1 MSQKMSQ
8 EPAQEQDIFFHGTT
22 FTTMTNHCLQDTTLP
37 LEARGLLATM
47 YSLRSDWNYS
57 ISGLNKILPDCKDK
71 ISRVI
76 KILEKHGYLRR
87 ESYRDAGGHFK
98 YKYHIYD
105 ISQIYGD
112 EHCGIRPNKS
122 TKAASK
128 PIQDTGKNPINTE
141 SKPRPEMTAPVIPD
155 TVNPDTEIPYPGMAS
170 QLRNNK
176 SKTNIKLLKSI
187 NQSDTE
193 SVDGITNEP
202 IDVME
207 KKIQIR
213 SELDE
218 KLCYERLVEEH
229 PKQSKLIEL
238 IFAVITNTIAHSEKK
253 EINISGFTYSYA
265 EIKDAL
271 GSLEYGHIVYV
282 ISCISSRGKAMTNPT
297 NYILQCLIQARTKE
311 IYDLSQEAKP
321 NRSYYNNFQ
330 QNTYDYEE
338 LEKMLLDN

>member
-1 MSQKMSQ
+1 MSQNMSQ

-122 TKAASK
+122 TKTASK

-176 SKTNIKLLKSI
+176 SNTNIKLLKSI
-187 NQSDTE
+187 NQKSQAKKPKET
-193 SVDGITNEP
+193 
-202 IDVME
+202 IDVIERKTKIKADFE
-207 KKIQIR
+207 KR
-213 SELDE
+213 LDYE
-218 KLCYERLVEEH
+218 KLIGEYPDKNKLV
-229 PKQSKLIEL
+229 KLI
-238 IFAVITNTIAHSEKK
+238 FSVIADTLAHEEKDVVK
-253 EINISGFTYSYA
+253 ISGYSYSYS
-265 EIKDAL
+265 EISEAL
-271 GSLEYGHIVYV
+271 YGLGYEHIVYV
-282 ISCISSRGKAMTNPT
+282 IRCISSRGKAMTNPV
-297 NYILQCLIQARTKE
+297 NYILQCLLKADTKD
-311 IYDLSQEAKP
+311 IYEASQMMP
-321 NRSYYNNFQ
+321 DRSNKFNTFL
-330 QNTYDYEE
+330 QNDYDYDE

>member
-1 MSQKMSQ
+1 MSQNMSQ

-122 TKAASK
+122 TKTASM

-141 SKPRPEMTAPVIPD
+141 SKPRPEMTASVIPD

-176 SKTNIKLLKSI
+176 SNTNIKLLKSI
-187 NQSDTE
+187 NQKSQAKKPKET
-193 SVDGITNEP
+193 
-202 IDVME
+202 IDVIERKTKIKADFE
-207 KKIQIR
+207 KR
-213 SELDE
+213 LD
-218 KLCYERLVEEH
+218 YERLIGEYPDKNKLV
-229 PKQSKLIEL
+229 KLI
-238 IFAVITNTIAHSEKK
+238 FSVIADTLAHEEKDVVK
-253 EINISGFTYSYA
+253 ISGYSYSYS
-265 EIKDAL
+265 EISDAL
-271 GSLEYGHIVYV
+271 YSLVYEHIVYV
-282 ISCISSRGKAMTNPT
+282 IRCISSRGKAMTNPV
-297 NYILQCLIQARTKE
+297 NYILQCLLKADTKD
-311 IYDLSQEAKP
+311 IYEASQMMP
-321 NRSYYNNFQ
+321 DRSNKFNSFL
-330 QNTYDYEE
+330 QNDYDYDE